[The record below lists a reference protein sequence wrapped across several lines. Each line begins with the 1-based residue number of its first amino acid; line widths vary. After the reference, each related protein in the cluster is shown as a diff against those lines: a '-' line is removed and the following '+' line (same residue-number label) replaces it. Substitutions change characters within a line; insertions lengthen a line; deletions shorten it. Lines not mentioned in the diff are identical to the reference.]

1 MPPPAATQAALFT
14 CTIFAGAVLLF
25 WIQPLFTRMALPL
38 LGGSPLVWNTAM
50 VFFQAM
56 LLAGYAY
63 AHGLSRWL
71 GARGQLVVHALVL
84 ATAALALPIGIG
96 EGWQPDSS
104 TPPAA
109 WLMALLFVSLGA
121 PFFALAA
128 TAPLLQRWFSMG
140 HHPHAQDPYFLYAAS
155 NAGSVAVLL
164 AFPFVL
170 EPLLAT
176 GSQSVAWSFG
186 FGVLA
191 LGIVACGGSI
201 WRAESRAAPGS
212 IRQSEPAIP
221 ATRKPD
227 IAEAAAGDT
236 QHSAMTGRSGTATS
250 ERTDTESS
258 DRSGKETS
266 TRPLGAMPT
275 AGVSWRQRVAW
286 LAYSAVPSALLLGV
300 TAHISTD
307 IASAPLLWVVPLAL
321 YLLSFVN
328 AFARNP
334 LIPHWVATRAMA
346 FAIVLLAAVFLWR
359 EPAGI
364 FLPLHLGAFFCI
376 ALACHGELARCRPP
390 AASLT
395 EFYLF
400 LSLGGLAGGISVA
413 LVAPLVFDSVLEYP
427 LFLVLAAV
435 LLPNRHLRRGRPPT
449 TGRPISSTGEPV
461 VASEASGAA
470 AGWGLAGA
478 IGRNDLI
485 LATAIAVVVLGTMP
499 FLDWFSLPLPRIA
512 YAALLALLAVFAL
525 SRQVRP
531 LAFALCIAALL
542 TGAIRPPWSD
552 DTLWS
557 GRSFFGV
564 YRVTETADP
573 ATRNLVHGTTNH
585 GGQWMPGEGIVK
597 PTTYHTASSPA
608 VHLLERMRTR
618 SPGLRVGIVGLGIGA
633 LAYHRREGEPW
644 RYYEIDPLIEWLATR
659 SGYFEMMPRH
669 DPQAPIIL
677 GDARLTLAREP
688 QGYFDLLVLEA
699 FASDAIPTHLLTR
712 EALALYMTRMRPGGV
727 VLFHISN
734 RLLDLEPVVAGSVAE
749 LKYAARVNFLRDI
762 DKQADPTAVP
772 SHWVAVAR
780 DEATLQSLELG
791 ETWQPLDLS
800 DQRQWRD
807 DFSNLVGII
816 RWRGGLRDSE
826 PP

>member
-1 MPPPAATQAALFT
+1 MPPPATQAALFT
-14 CTIFAGAVLLF
+14 CTIFTGAVLLF
-25 WIQPLFTRMALPL
+25 WIQPLFTKMALPL

-71 GARGQLVVHALVL
+71 GAPGQLVVHALVL
-84 ATAALALPIGIG
+84 GTAALALPIGIG

-140 HHPHAQDPYFLYAAS
+140 RHPQAQDPYFLYAAS

-176 GSQSVAWSFG
+176 GSQSVAWSLG

-201 WRAESRAAPGS
+201 WRAESRAAPCS
-212 IRQSEPAIP
+212 FRQSEPAIP

-227 IAEAAAGDT
+227 TAEAAESDT
-236 QHSAMTGRSGTATS
+236 SHSATSGRSGTATGG
-250 ERTDTESS
+250 RTDAESR
-258 DRSGKETS
+258 DRFGKETS

-275 AGVSWRQRVAW
+275 AGISWRQRAAW

-334 LIPHWVATRAMA
+334 LIVRSVAIRAMA
-346 FAIVLLAAVFLWR
+346 FAIVLLAATFLWR
-359 EPAGI
+359 EPAGV

-376 ALACHGELARCRPP
+376 ALTCHGELARRRPP

-413 LVAPLVFDSVLEYP
+413 LVAPVVFDSVLEYP
-427 LFLVLAAV
+427 LFLALAAA
-435 LLPNRHLRRGRPPT
+435 LLPNRHVKRGRPPNADSPT
-449 TGRPISSTGEPV
+449 SPVDISAVTSDARGTG
-461 VASEASGAA
+461 SGWA
-470 AGWGLAGA
+470 LAGA
-478 IGRNDLI
+478 IERNDI
-485 LATAIAVVVLGTMP
+485 IMATAIAAAVLSAMP
-499 FLDWFSLPLPRIA
+499 LLDWFGLPLPRTA
-512 YAALLALLAVFAL
+512 HGALLALLAVFAL

-542 TGAIRPPWSD
+542 TGAIRPPWAD

-564 YRVTETADP
+564 YRVTEAAEP
-573 ATRNLVHGTTNH
+573 ATRSLIHGTTNH
-585 GGQWMPGEGIVK
+585 GGQWMPGAGIVK

-608 VHLLERMRTR
+608 VHLLERMRKR

-644 RYYEIDPLIEWLATR
+644 RYYEIDPLIEWLANK

-688 QGYFDLLVLEA
+688 EGYFDLLVLEA

-712 EALALYMTRMRPGGV
+712 EAVSLYMSKLRPSGV

-762 DKQADPTAVP
+762 DKEADPTAVP

-780 DEATLQSLELG
+780 DEATLNALKLG
-791 ETWQPLDLS
+791 DNWHPLDLS

-816 RWRGGLRDSE
+816 LWRGALRDSE
-826 PP
+826 SP